1 MSPIHVLDKY
11 YLSLTLLVALAFQLL
26 GFAAAFS
33 LQTDIIQDGWSAL
46 TFAFLACL
54 TFGLGGTH
62 YARQIVVLAFVL
74 LWAVRLG
81 GFQVWRIGKM
91 GGDARFDDMRGKI
104 LSLAG
109 FWTAQW
115 LWCWIVSLPVILLNS
130 PAISSPT
137 DGGGNVPFGTSKD
150 IIGILLFTLGFL
162 IETSADFSKYY
173 FKMGGHKHPKG
184 AIIDLNVWKWSRRP
198 NYFGEICVWLGIY
211 LLVISPATDRPTP
224 LVGASQSALLGSVVS
239 PLFTFIILMFLS
251 GIPTAEK
258 PTQQRAFLASHGP
271 DAEDA
276 EPLQPYHDQRESD
289 SWTRYRAFRERTS
302 LLIPIPPAIY
312 RHIPQVVK
320 RTVLLDW
327 GMYRFDEAKD
337 GPKAI
342 QEAKEKK
349 ERRSA

>member
-11 YLSLTLLVALAFQLL
+11 YLAISFLVILAFQVV
-26 GFAAAFS
+26 GFIAAFS

-46 TFAFLACL
+46 TFAFIAAL

-62 YARQIVVLAFVL
+62 YARQIVVLVFVL

-81 GFQVWRIGKM
+81 GFQVYRIGKM

-104 LSLAG
+104 ASLAG
-109 FWTAQW
+109 FWVAQA
-115 LWCWIVSLPVILLNS
+115 LWVFVVSLPVMVLNS
-130 PAISSPT
+130 PAISSPS

-150 IIGILLFTLGFL
+150 IVGIILWVIGFL
-162 IETSADFSKYY
+162 MESSADFSKYY

-184 AIIDLNVWKWSRRP
+184 AIIDLNVWKYCRRP
-198 NYFGEICVWLGIY
+198 NYMGEILVWLGIY

-224 LVGASQSALLGSVVS
+224 LSGSSRSALLGTVVS
-239 PLFTFIILMFLS
+239 PLFTFILLMFLS

-271 DAEDA
+271 DAEDE

-289 SWTRYRAFRERTS
+289 PWTRYKSFRERTS
-302 LLIPIPPAIY
+302 LLIPIPPSIY

-320 RTVLLDW
+320 RTILLDW

-349 ERRSA
+349 ERRNA